1 MATQAQK
8 TVPSRDEIAEHL
20 KWKLEDLY
28 PTDADWEADFQA
40 LRDLLPKLQAF
51 QGRVTESPETLLAV
65 LELRDKASNLT
76 ERLYGYAHMRRD
88 QDTTVSLYQ
97 GMADRIQSLY
107 TETRAAASFIQP
119 EILAADPATIEGWIE
134 SHPPLQ
140 LYRFDLAHMLRDRPH
155 TLSTE
160 LEGLLAQTGD
170 MAAAPRTIFSM
181 LLEADMKFPVV
192 KDEDGSEIELT
203 EGRYRRLIYS
213 KDRSVRQGAYE
224 ALFSTYKKYNNT
236 LAAAYASSVKKDVFY
251 ARARKHPSAVEMF
264 LHPDNVPLS
273 VYENLVATVHKH
285 LPALHQ
291 YLRLRKERL
300 GVDTLRM
307 YDLYTPIV
315 ADVDRRIPW
324 DEAKATVAESL
335 KPLGPR
341 YMEALERSLNDR
353 WIDVYENKG
362 KSHGAYSWGLYGTH
376 PFILM
381 NYDDTMNNMFT
392 LTHELGHAM
401 HSHFSHAAQ
410 PYVYAHYTTFVAEVA
425 STFNEN
431 LLMHHLLGQ
440 TPDGPE
446 RQYLINQWLEDFRT
460 TVFRQTMFAEFELLA
475 HAKAEAGESLTADVL
490 NGLYRELNEKYYG
503 PVVAVDDLIA
513 VEWSR
518 IPHFYR
524 PFYVYKYATGYAAAT
539 ALSEQVLAEGEPA
552 VNRYLE
558 FLSSGGADYPLNQL
572 RRAGVDM
579 EQPEAVDKALT
590 KFGELVNEL
599 EQAFA

>member
-1 MATQAQK
+1 MATHGQK
-8 TVPSRDEIAEHL
+8 TVPQRHEIADEL

-28 PTDADWEADFQA
+28 ATDEAWEADFQA
-40 LRDLLPKLQAF
+40 VKNLLPELQSYE
-51 QGRVTESPETLLAV
+51 GKVTSNPETLLAV
-65 LELRDKASNLT
+65 LELRDNVSRLA

-88 QDTTVSLYQ
+88 QDTTVPLYQ
-97 GMADRIQSLY
+97 GMADRVQSLV
-107 TETRAAASFIQP
+107 TEARAAAAFIQP
-119 EILAADPATIEGWIE
+119 EILAADPATIEGWIA

-140 LYRFDLAHMLRDRPH
+140 LYRFDLLHMLRDRPH
-155 TLSTE
+155 TLSKE
-160 LEGLLAQTGD
+160 LESLIAQTGE

-181 LLEADMKFPVV
+181 LIEADMKFPVV
-192 KDEDGSEIELT
+192 KDEDGSDIELT
-203 EGRYRRLIYS
+203 EGRYRRLIHS
-213 KDRSVRQGAYE
+213 TNRDVRRGAYE
-224 ALFSTYKKYNNT
+224 ALFSTYRKYNNT
-236 LAAAYASSVKKDVFY
+236 LAAAYSSSVKKDVFY
-251 ARARKHPSAVEMF
+251 ARTRKHGSAVEMH

-285 LPALHQ
+285 LPSLHR
-291 YLRLRKERL
+291 YLRVRKERL
-300 GVDTLRM
+300 GVETLRM

-324 DEAKATVAESL
+324 DEAKQTVAESL
-335 KPLGPR
+335 QPLGPR
-341 YMEALERSLNDR
+341 YLAALERSLNDR

-362 KSHGAYSWGLYGTH
+362 KSHGAYSWGVHGTH

-401 HSHFSHAAQ
+401 HSHFSQAAQ

-431 LLMHHLLGQ
+431 LLMHHLLSK
-440 TPDGPE
+440 TPSGPE

-460 TVFRQTMFAEFELLA
+460 TVFRQTMFAEFEWIA
-475 HAKAEAGESLTADVL
+475 HARAEAGESLTAEVL
-490 NGLYRELNEKYYG
+490 NGIYRELNDKYYG
-503 PVVAVDDLIA
+503 AVVDVDDHIE

-539 ALSEQVLAEGEPA
+539 ALSQQVLQEGEPA
-552 VNRYLE
+552 VKRYLE

-572 RRAGVDM
+572 RAAGVDM

-590 KFGELVNEL
+590 QFGELVAEL